1 MRFLSLGLVL
11 LGIASA
17 ATTAPAPAQAQTRY
31 VVPYTPGAANDTL
44 ARILAQRLSL
54 ASGQTILVEN
64 RPGAGGHLGAELV
77 ARAEPDGRTLLVS
90 TNGLIAIGP
99 HLYRKLPYDPQKDL
113 VPVVRFANV
122 PYALGASPAFP
133 AKSVGELLAL
143 ARKQPDSVYY
153 ASSGNGSVPHLC
165 GELINLNGQVKMV
178 HVPYKGGAQ
187 AMGDVVS
194 GTVQLYCG
202 SIPSLLGFAQS
213 GKIRILGVTSAE
225 RSPLLPDVPTFR
237 EQGLAG
243 VEVDSW
249 VGLHAPA
256 ATPRPVVERL
266 AAEVAKAMA
275 TDEMRQAFQAQGA
288 EPEAVG
294 PDAFAKATREET
306 ARWAPVVKAS
316 GATLD

>member
-1 MRFLSLGLVL
+1 MRPAVAAL
-11 LGIASA
+11 LLFVF
-17 ATTAPAPAQAQTRY
+17 ATATAQAQTRL

-44 ARILAQRLSL
+44 ARILAQRLSS
-54 ASGQTILVEN
+54 ASGQNVMVEN

-99 HLYRKLPYDPQKDL
+99 HLYRRLPYDPQKDL
-113 VPVVRFANV
+113 APVVRFANV
-122 PYALGASPAFP
+122 PYALGASPSLP
-133 AKSVGELLAL
+133 AKSVSELLAL
-143 ARKQPDSVYY
+143 ARKQPESVYY

-187 AMGDVVS
+187 AMADVVS

-213 GKIRILGVTSAE
+213 GKVRILGVTSE
-225 RSPLLPDVPTFR
+225 QRSPLLPDVPTFQ
-237 EQGLAG
+237 EQGLSG

-256 ATPRPVVERL
+256 ATPRPIVERV
-266 AAEVAKAMA
+266 AAEVTKIMA
-275 TDEMRQAFQAQGA
+275 SEEMRQALLAQGA
-288 EPEAVG
+288 EPESIG
-294 PDAFAKATREET
+294 PEAFAKTIREET

>member
-1 MRFLSLGLVL
+1 MIRLFALTALLLGLATA
-11 LGIASA
+11 GA
-17 ATTAPAPAQAQTRY
+17 AAQTRFL
-31 VVPYTPGAANDTL
+31 VPYTPGAANDTL
-44 ARILAQRLSL
+44 ARILAQRLSV
-54 ASGQTILVEN
+54 ATGQTVLVDN

-77 ARAEPDGRTLLVS
+77 ARSEPDGRTLLVS

-99 HLYRKLPYDPQKDL
+99 HLYRRLTYDPLKDL
-113 VPVVRFANV
+113 TPVVRFANV
-122 PYALGASPAFP
+122 PYALGASPSLP

-143 ARKQPDSVYY
+143 ARSKPDSVYY

-165 GELINLNGQVKMV
+165 GELINLNAGVKMV

-202 SIPSLLGFAQS
+202 SIASLLPFAQS
-213 GKIRILGVTSAE
+213 GKIRILGVTSQR
-225 RSPLLPDVPTFR
+225 RSPLLPDVPTFK
-237 EQGLAG
+237 EQGLSG

-256 ATPRPVVERL
+256 ATPRAVVERI
-266 AAEVAKAMA
+266 AADVGKVMAVDEVRRLF
-275 TDEMRQAFQAQGA
+275 EAQGA
-288 EPEAVG
+288 EPDVMG
-294 PDAFAKATREET
+294 PDAFAKAVREES
-306 ARWAPVVKAS
+306 ARWVPAVKAS

>member
-1 MRFLSLGLVL
+1 MRIAVVAFLLLVF
-11 LGIASA
+11 
-17 ATTAPAPAQAQTRY
+17 ATTTAQAQTRL

-44 ARILAQRLSL
+44 ARILAQRLSV
-54 ASGQTILVEN
+54 ASGQTVLVEN

-143 ARKQPDSVYY
+143 ARKQPDAIYY

-187 AMGDVVS
+187 AMGDVAS

-202 SIPSLLGFAQS
+202 SIPSLLSFTQS
-213 GKIRILGVTSAE
+213 GKVRILGVTSAQ
-225 RSPLLPDVPTFR
+225 RSPLLPDVPTFQ

-256 ATPRPVVERL
+256 ATPRAVVDRI
-266 AAEVAKAMA
+266 AAEVTRIMA
-275 TDEMRQAFQAQGA
+275 TEEMRRAFLAQGA
-288 EPEAVG
+288 EPEAIG
-294 PDAFAKATREET
+294 LEAFAKATQEET

>member
-1 MRFLSLGLVL
+1 MIRLLAFTAVL
-11 LGIASA
+11 LGL
-17 ATTAPAPAQAQTRY
+17 ATSGATAQTRFL
-31 VVPYTPGAANDTL
+31 VPYTPGAANDTL
-44 ARILAQRLSL
+44 ARILAQRLSV
-54 ASGQTILVEN
+54 ATGQSVLVDN

-77 ARAEPDGRTLLVS
+77 ARSEPDGRTLLVS

-99 HLYRKLPYDPQKDL
+99 HLYRRLNYDPLKDL

-122 PYALGASPAFP
+122 PYALGASPSLP
-133 AKSVGELLAL
+133 AKSIGELLAL
-143 ARKQPDSVYY
+143 ARNKPDSVYY

-165 GELINLNGQVKMV
+165 GELINLNAGVKMV

-202 SIPSLLGFAQS
+202 SIASLLPFAQS
-213 GKIRILGVTSAE
+213 GKIRILGVTSQR
-225 RSPLLPDVPTFR
+225 RSPLLPDVPTFT
-237 EQGLAG
+237 EQGLNG

-256 ATPRPVVERL
+256 ATPRAVVERI
-266 AAEVAKAMA
+266 AADVGKIMAVEEVRRLF
-275 TDEMRQAFQAQGA
+275 EAQGA
-288 EPEAVG
+288 EPDVIG
-294 PDAFAKATREET
+294 PDAFAKAIREES
-306 ARWAPVVKAS
+306 ARWAPAVKAS

>member
-1 MRFLSLGLVL
+1 MRLAVVAFFL
-11 LGIASA
+11 LGFAASA
-17 ATTAPAPAQAQTRY
+17 AQAQTRL

-44 ARILAQRLSL
+44 ARLLAQRLSA
-54 ASGQTILVEN
+54 ASGQTFLVEN

-77 ARAEPDGRTLLVS
+77 TRAEPDGRTLLVS

-99 HLYRKLPYDPQKDL
+99 HLYRRLPYDPQKDL
-113 VPVVRFANV
+113 APVVRFANV
-122 PYALGASPAFP
+122 PYALGASPALP

-143 ARKQPDSVYY
+143 ARKQPESVYY

-213 GKIRILGVTSAE
+213 GKIRILGVTSAQ
-225 RSPLLPDVPTFR
+225 RSPLLPDVPTFQ

-256 ATPRPVVERL
+256 ATPRPVIDRI
-266 AAEVAKAMA
+266 AAEVAKVMA
-275 TDEMRQAFQAQGA
+275 SDEVRQAFLAQGA
-288 EPEAVG
+288 EPEAIG
-294 PDAFAKATREET
+294 PQDFAKATREET
-306 ARWAPVVKAS
+306 VRWAPVVKAS

>member
-1 MRFLSLGLVL
+1 MRRLVLAVLLLGL
-11 LGIASA
+11 S
-17 ATTAPAPAQAQTRY
+17 ATTAAAQTRF

-44 ARILAQRLSL
+44 ARILAQKLGM
-54 ASGQTILVEN
+54 AWGQTVLVDN

-122 PYALGASPAFP
+122 PYALGASPALE
-133 AKSVGELLAL
+133 AKSVPELLAL
-143 ARKQPDSVYY
+143 ARKKPDSIYY

-165 GELINLNGQVKMV
+165 GELINLNAGVKMV

-187 AMGDVVS
+187 AMGDVVA

-213 GKIRILGVTSAE
+213 GKVRILGVTSPR
-225 RSPLLPDVPTFR
+225 RSPLLPDVPTFQ

-256 ATPRPVVERL
+256 ATPRAVVERI
-266 AAEVAKAMA
+266 AGDVAKVMA
-275 TDEMRQAFQAQGA
+275 SEEVRQLFLAQGA
-288 EPEAVG
+288 EPEAIG
-294 PDAFAKATREET
+294 PEAFGQATREESI
-306 ARWAPVVKAS
+306 RWAPVVKAS

>member
-1 MRFLSLGLVL
+1 M
-11 LGIASA
+11 
-17 ATTAPAPAQAQTRY
+17 
-31 VVPYTPGAANDTL
+31 
-44 ARILAQRLSL
+44 AR
-54 ASGQTILVEN
+54 T
-64 RPGAGGHLGAELV
+64 
-77 ARAEPDGRTLLVS
+77 EPDGRTLLVS

-99 HLYRKLPYDPQKDL
+99 HLYRRLPYDPQKDL

-122 PYALGASPAFP
+122 PYALGVSPALP
-133 AKSVGELLAL
+133 ARSVGELLAL
-143 ARKQPDSVYY
+143 ARKQPDSIYY

-275 TDEMRQAFQAQGA
+275 GDDMRQAFLAQGA
-288 EPEAVG
+288 EPEAIG
-294 PDAFAKATREET
+294 PDAFAKAIREET

>member
-1 MRFLSLGLVL
+1 MRLAVVAFFLFGF
-11 LGIASA
+11 A
-17 ATTAPAPAQAQTRY
+17 AGAAQAQTRL

-44 ARILAQRLSL
+44 ARLLAQRLSA
-54 ASGQTILVEN
+54 ASGQTFLVEN

-113 VPVVRFANV
+113 APVVRFANV
-122 PYALGASPAFP
+122 PYALGASPALP

-143 ARKQPDSVYY
+143 ARKQPESVYY

-165 GELINLNGQVKMV
+165 GELINLNGRVKMV

-187 AMGDVVS
+187 AMSDVVS

-202 SIPSLLGFAQS
+202 SIPSLLGFTQS
-213 GKIRILGVTSAE
+213 GKIRILGVTSAQ
-225 RSPLLPDVPTFR
+225 RSPLLPDVPTFQ
-237 EQGLAG
+237 EQGLTG

-256 ATPRPVVERL
+256 ATPRPIIDRI
-266 AAEVAKAMA
+266 AAEVAKVMA
-275 TDEMRQAFQAQGA
+275 SDEVRQAFLSQGA
-288 EPEAVG
+288 EPEAIG
-294 PDAFAKATREET
+294 PQDFAKATREET
-306 ARWAPVVKAS
+306 VRWAPVVKAS